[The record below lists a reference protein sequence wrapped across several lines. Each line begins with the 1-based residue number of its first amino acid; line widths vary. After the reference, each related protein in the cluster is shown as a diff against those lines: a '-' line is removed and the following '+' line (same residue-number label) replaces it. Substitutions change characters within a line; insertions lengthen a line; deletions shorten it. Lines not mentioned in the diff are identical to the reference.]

1 MILQNQQTNK
11 PTNQHLPAFARI
23 CQDLWAY
30 MFKSVWFQPLAPVYD
45 FADCS
50 RWVEELQASQDE
62 RKLVELLMLDVFAGL
77 TVDQLKTDINKY
89 WSIYQAKL
97 DVQRRVGNMKR

>member
-11 PTNQHLPAFARI
+11 STYARI

-45 FADCS
+45 LAEECS
-50 RWVEELQASQDE
+50 QWVEESQASQDE
-62 RKLVELLMLDVFAGL
+62 RKLVELLMLDVFAGM
-77 TVDQLKTDINKY
+77 TVDQLKTDINHY
-89 WSIYQAKL
+89 WSIYQTKL
-97 DVQRRVGNMKR
+97 DVQRVGNMKR